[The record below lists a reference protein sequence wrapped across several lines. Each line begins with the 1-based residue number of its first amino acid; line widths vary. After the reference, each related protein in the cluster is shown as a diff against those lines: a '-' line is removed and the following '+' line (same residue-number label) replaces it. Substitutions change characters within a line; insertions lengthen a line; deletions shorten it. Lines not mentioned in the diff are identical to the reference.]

1 MLGLA
6 GTAQDWQC
14 TLVEDF
20 GVRLEG
26 RLEVHLAVRVRMQ
39 QGWPAEIA
47 EWHTLG
53 LAGTVQGWQC
63 TVVANL
69 VGHLG
74 GHLAGDLVGLLEGQR
89 H

>member
-14 TLVEDF
+14 TLVADF
-20 GVRLEG
+20 GVRLE
-26 RLEVHLAVRVRMQ
+26 VRVRMR

-53 LAGTVQGWQC
+53 LAGTAQGWQC
-63 TVVANL
+63 TVVATLVGLL
-69 VGHLG
+69 VGHLV
-74 GHLAGDLVGLLEGQR
+74 GHLAGHLVGLLEEQR